1 MTEHFNSRFVDV
13 RSPQSNCA
21 IVVTKMNDCIVGI
34 VSHDS
39 ELSSTCV
46 MVSNH
51 FSYRH
56 V

>member
-21 IVVTKMNDCIVGI
+21 IVVTKMNDHCRDCQ
-34 VSHDS
+34 HDS

-51 FSYRH
+51 FSYRQSK
-56 V
+56 